1 MNLSRLMPWLA
12 LLALIALV
20 ASCQHGRALRAQL
33 DRATDDA
40 RRAKLDAQASAAV
53 IERLLADAK
62 AKDAQRAQLARAR

>member
-40 RRAKLDAQASAAV
+40 RRAK
-53 IERLLADAK
+53 
-62 AKDAQRAQLARAR
+62 